1 MDSLN
6 IAHKLEELYPQPSLL
21 LNLSLHDKVLPA
33 IGKAV
38 NAARPMIWAGLYR
51 NVLPEPSATFF
62 AEDRERRKGKTLE
75 QFKADEGGE
84 KAWRLAHEGLEE
96 LRTEL
101 TQHKRDDGP
110 FVLGSTPSYGDFL
123 IVAIFNWLE
132 IADEEVY
139 EGFVGFDERF
149 RRLHEACR
157 PWLGRNDH

>member
-21 LNLSLHDKVLPA
+21 LHLGLHEKVLPA

-51 NVLPEPSATFF
+51 NVLREPSASFF
-62 AEDRERRKGKTLE
+62 AEDRRRRKGKTLE
-75 QFKADEGGE
+75 QFQTDEGGE
-84 KAWRLAHEGLEE
+84 KAWHLAHEGLESLKVE
-96 LRTEL
+96 LSH
-101 TQHKRDDGP
+101 HKKDDGP
-110 FVLGSTPSYGDFL
+110 FVLGSAVSYGDFL
-123 IVAIFNWLE
+123 IAAIFHWLE
-132 IADEEVY
+132 TTDREVY

-157 PWLGRNDH
+157 PWLARNDY